1 MLDFFSSVLA
11 RLQSRYEPA
20 VSTFKGRL
28 GGNVSEALQRV
39 LEAARPLLGLRDL
52 ENQDWY
58 NSYPLLAAYLEM
70 DRTGEGKSELKMA
83 VLASQDGYCLLFSHS
98 THTHTHTHT
107 HTQTSSTGVIDC
119 LVWQLPFMDV

>member
-1 MLDFFSSVLA
+1 MLDSFSSVLA

-39 LEAARPLLGLRDL
+39 LEAARPLVGLRDL

-58 NSYPLLAAYLEM
+58 NSYPLLVAYLEM

-83 VLASQDGYCLLFSHS
+83 VLASHDGHCLFFFHP
-98 THTHTHTHT
+98 THTHTHTHR
-107 HTQTSSTGVIDC
+107 HPV
-119 LVWQLPFMDV
+119 LA